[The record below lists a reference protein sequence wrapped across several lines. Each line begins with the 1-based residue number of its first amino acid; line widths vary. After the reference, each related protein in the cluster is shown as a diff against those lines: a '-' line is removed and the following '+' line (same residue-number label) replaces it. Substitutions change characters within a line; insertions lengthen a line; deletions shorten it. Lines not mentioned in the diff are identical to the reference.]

1 MTVIQVADALR
12 KASKQASDL
21 LETLENELL
30 EMQVAVNNIRLG
42 KSADGVPFATVVAD
56 LKKAEATNN
65 DLRNRFKEIRNMCD
79 APHFSSTR
87 RWAIRDLAAKAEK
100 S

>member
-1 MTVIQVADALR
+1 MTTSVAAMRAALR
-12 KASKQASDL
+12 TLTVTMEDKL
-21 LETLENELL
+21 LELQE
-30 EMQVAVNNIRLG
+30 AVDNIHLG
-42 KSADGVPFATVVAD
+42 KSADGIPFATVVAD
-56 LKKAEATNN
+56 LKKAEATNT